1 MALATKHRPLQQE
14 LMACCCRRSSPAACS
29 RNQRLIEVR
38 SVNDISKRQRLP
50 GNQTVVL
57 ELQSDVN
64 ITNTLILGAKYSCT
78 IICSAAGARYALTSD
93 NDMMPALSIMGAADV
108 LWQDVDIRLP
118 IVNGT
123 STMCTYKAYQ
133 YLDDTYC
140 PAVVVLRSSR
150 IQVANSSI
158 SGGVHIFQGNS
169 ILLDSCTV
177 ESFDFAVILGNTGGG
192 YWTTAS
198 DGHVISN
205 NILRGYV
212 TGVNIAYGSV
222 GVQVI
227 NNYIT
232 DFIFSGI
239 SLGRGAHNVADAMNN
254 DINNNYIT
262 VTTSTN
268 ILPDGAGIYAVTHW
282 INPNNTLRCNYVVGP
297 APHCLYLDFASSDYL
312 VNGMVYIG
320 SGNGLK
326 ANTGHHNF
334 IYGMV
339 IAEPYLQPGFI
350 APQLL
355 WNCASDP
362 GAFWDEQRKFKTSIN
377 GTNCNTGT
385 NLTAEQTGNCSGMPT
400 GNLWQSVVLAATST
414 SRPQMYGTDIL
425 PTLPLINS
433 IQYLDF
439 NESDAVTA
447 NSANGLQFADVANN
461 DYGLPSTSPIYDT
474 FSNFPSCPRAKAGPQ
489 AVLAS
494 SYMSRYYGESLRV
507 AQEPE
512 PKSSSIYLHFGV
524 VLEIEGGCLRVTTK
538 LTRLARQEA
547 CVVTSVQASALQ
559 AGSGCDRA
567 ITLAALRAGAGRQQQ
582 KKLRS

>member
-1 MALATKHRPLQQE
+1 MGPLFPCQRNVLLPTALTLVVLRLGPVALAVL
-14 LMACCCRRSSPAACS
+14 LACAGASAAGADGLLLPSAFVRPAACS
-29 RNQRLIEVR
+29 ENQTLIEVR
-38 SVNDISKRQRLP
+38 SVNDISKQQRLP
-50 GNQTVVL
+50 GIQTVVL

-64 ITNTLILGAKYSCT
+64 ITETLILGVKYSCT
-78 IICSAAGARYALTSD
+78 IVRSAAGARYALTSD
-93 NDMMPALSIMGAADV
+93 NDTMPALTIMGAADV
-108 LWQDVDIRLP
+108 LWQNVDIRLP
-118 IVNGT
+118 IVNG
-123 STMCTYKAYQ
+123 SSPMCTYKAYQ

-140 PAVVVLRSSR
+140 PAVVVLNSSR
-150 IQVANSSI
+150 IQVANASI
-158 SGGVHIFQGNS
+158 GGGVHIFQGNS
-169 ILLDSCTV
+169 VLLDSCTV
-177 ESFDFAVILGNTGGG
+177 KSFDFAVILGNTGGG
-192 YWTTAS
+192 YWTNAS
-198 DGHVISN
+198 NGHVISN
-205 NILRGYV
+205 NVLRGYV

-232 DFIFSGI
+232 DFIFSGL
-239 SLGRGAHNVADAMNN
+239 SLGRGAHNVADAMNS

-262 VTTSTN
+262 VTNSTD

-312 VNGMVYIG
+312 VNGMVCIG

-339 IAEPYLQPGFI
+339 IAEPYSQPGFI

-362 GAFWDEQRKFKTSIN
+362 GTFWDEQRKLYFSSTDFQAANLWLHDFCSKTSFN

-385 NLTAEQTGNCSGMPT
+385 NLTAAQTGNCSGMPT
-400 GNLWQSVVLAATST
+400 GNIWQSVVLAATST
-414 SRPQMYGTDIL
+414 SRPQMYGMDIL
-425 PTLPLINS
+425 PTLPLINT

-439 NESDAVTA
+439 NESDAATA

-461 DYGLPSTSPIYDT
+461 DYGLASTSPIYDT

-494 SYMSRYYGESLRV
+494 SYMSRYNGES
-507 AQEPE
+507 
-512 PKSSSIYLHFGV
+512 
-524 VLEIEGGCLRVTTK
+524 
-538 LTRLARQEA
+538 
-547 CVVTSVQASALQ
+547 
-559 AGSGCDRA
+559 
-567 ITLAALRAGAGRQQQ
+567 
-582 KKLRS
+582 